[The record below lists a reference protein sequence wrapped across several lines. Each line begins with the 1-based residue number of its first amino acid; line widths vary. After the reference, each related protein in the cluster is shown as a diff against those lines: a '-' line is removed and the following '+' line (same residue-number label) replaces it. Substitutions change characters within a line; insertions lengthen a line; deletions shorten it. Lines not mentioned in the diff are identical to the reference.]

1 MEQIIMAYQGEMAL
15 KGLNRKTFERALMK
29 NLRHALKELGGWQ
42 VRTAQSTI
50 YIQPTDEAAI
60 ENAGR
65 AWSRCTK
72 VFGIAS
78 LSRAAVCPKTMQDIT
93 HTAIEYLAPEL
104 TAAKTFK
111 VVAKRADKT
120 FALNSQQLARD
131 LGGILLEKFPHL
143 KVDVH
148 SPELTVMVEVREQA
162 AYVHAGKQKGAGGLP
177 VPTSGRAG
185 LLLSG
190 GIDSP
195 VAAWQMAKRGLA
207 LVAIHFASPPYTGPR
222 ARAKVEDLADLLT
235 PYTGPM
241 PFYVVPYTETQ
252 VYLRDNLPKQEYF
265 TVMMRRS
272 MMRIANIICAKEGC
286 DALITGESLAQ
297 VASQTLQALA
307 CTDAAQSLPVLRPC
321 IGMDKTEIVDIARA
335 IGTFETSILPYED
348 CCTIFTPPHPAT
360 KPKLALVE
368 EMEAQM
374 PGLAQLEAEA
384 AAAAEFS
391 LRHRTGD

>member
-1 MEQIIMAYQGEMAL
+1 MQQIIMAYQGEMAL
-15 KGLNRKTFERALMK
+15 KGLNRKSFERALLK
-29 NLRHALKELGGWQ
+29 TLRYVLKGLGSWQ
-42 VRTAQSTI
+42 VHTAQSTI
-50 YIQPTDEAAI
+50 YIQPTDDTAQNNADEAW
-60 ENAGR
+60 EQCR
-65 AWSRCTK
+65 K

-78 LSRAAVCPKTMQDIT
+78 LSRAAVCEKNMGDIT
-93 HTAIEYLAPEL
+93 QTLLAYLAPQL
-104 TAAKTFK
+104 SSAQTFK

-120 FALNSQQLARD
+120 FPLDSQQLARE
-131 LGGILLEKFPHL
+131 LGGIILSHYPKL

-148 SPELTVMVEVREQA
+148 TPQLTVMIEVRERA

-195 VAAWQMAKRGLA
+195 VAAWQMAKRGLS

-222 ARAKVEDLADLLT
+222 ALAKVEDLADLLT
-235 PYTGPM
+235 PWTGPL
-241 PFYVVPYTETQ
+241 PFYMVPYTKTQ
-252 VYLRDNLPKQEYF
+252 EYLRDTLPKQDYF

-272 MMRIANIICAKEGC
+272 MMRIAQIICQKEDC
-286 DALITGESLAQ
+286 EALVTGESLAQ

-335 IGTFETSILPYED
+335 IGTYETSILPYED

-368 EMEAQM
+368 EMEQQM
-374 PGLAQLEAEA
+374 PELARLEAEA

-391 LRHRTGD
+391 LRRRG

>member
-1 MEQIIMAYQGEMAL
+1 MQEIIMAYQGEMAL
-15 KGLNRKTFERALMK
+15 KGLNRKNFERALMK
-29 NLRHALKELGGWQ
+29 NLRHVLKNLGNWQ
-42 VRTAQSTI
+42 VRTAQSTL
-50 YIQPTDEAAI
+50 YIEPADDAALL
-60 ENAGR
+60 AADT
-65 AWSRCTK
+65 AWERCGK

-78 LSRAAVCPKTMQDIT
+78 LSRAAVCPKQMDAIAQ
-93 HTAIEYLAPEL
+93 TALTFLAPRL
-104 TAAKTFK
+104 AAAKTFK

-120 FALNSQQLARD
+120 FPLTSQQLAGE
-131 LGGILLEKFPHL
+131 LGGILLSQYPNL
-143 KVDVH
+143 TVDVH
-148 SPELTVMVEVREQA
+148 TPELTVMVEVREQA

-190 GIDSP
+190 GLDSP

-207 LVAIHFASPPYTGPR
+207 LVGIHFASPPYTGPR

-235 PYTGPM
+235 PWTGPL
-241 PFYVVPYTETQ
+241 PLYVVPYTKTQ
-252 VYLRDNLPKQEYF
+252 EYLRDTLPKQDYF

-272 MMRIANIICAKEGC
+272 MMRIAKTLCQKEDC
-286 DALITGESLAQ
+286 EALITGESLAQ

-307 CTDAAQSLPVLRPC
+307 CTDAAQSLPILRPC

-335 IGTFETSILPYED
+335 IGTYETSILPYED

-360 KPKLALVE
+360 KPKLKLVE

-374 PGLAQLEAEA
+374 PRLPELEA
-384 AAAAEFS
+384 AAAEAAEFS
-391 LRHRTGD
+391 LRHRLV